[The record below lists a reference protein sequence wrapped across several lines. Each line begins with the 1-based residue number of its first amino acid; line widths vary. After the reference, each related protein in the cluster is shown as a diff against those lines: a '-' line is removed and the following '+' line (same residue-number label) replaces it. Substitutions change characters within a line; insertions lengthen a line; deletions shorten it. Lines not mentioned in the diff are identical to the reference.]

1 MKVFAIAGLL
11 LFLENGLF
19 AQKNDVLKLHPQN
32 SHYFLYQNK
41 PAVLIGSGE
50 HYGSVI
56 NLDFDYKRYLETLG
70 KEDLNIT
77 RLFVGAYVEKQGDF
91 GIKKNTLAPSEGRM
105 LLPWQRSNSAGYAL
119 GGNKFDLKKWDIL
132 YFIRLKDF
140 ISKAG
145 QNNIIVEVNLFSSY
159 YENGWNY
166 SVFNT
171 KNNVNQTDSISGNA
185 ANTLLNG
192 NILSYQEQ
200 YVRKVVRELNGFSNL
215 YFEVQNEPYASQT
228 DTVLRNEYGDTADW
242 RSTIQV
248 VSQNSN
254 DWQRQVARWI
264 KDEESNLDN
273 KHLISQ
279 NISNFHYPVN
289 NPDPNISIFNFHYAL
304 PEAVSENYYLNK
316 VIGFNETGFAGR
328 LDRTYRR
335 QAWRFIMAGGG
346 LFNHLD
352 YSFSVGFE
360 NGQDTTYTAPGGG
373 SVAFRKQLSILKHFF
388 DRLNFIHLKPDH
400 SVIAAPGAMTE
411 TLSDGRTQ
419 WIVYYEPMAA
429 TPGKLILN
437 LPRGI
442 YQGTWTDVVTG
453 HVVQTVT
460 IKNGQVNVPA
470 GADDKVLVVTAAS
483 VKK

>member
-1 MKVFAIAGLL
+1 
-11 LFLENGLF
+11 
-19 AQKNDVLKLHPQN
+19 
-32 SHYFLYQNK
+32 
-41 PAVLIGSGE
+41 
-50 HYGSVI
+50 
-56 NLDFDYKRYLETLG
+56 
-70 KEDLNIT
+70 
-77 RLFVGAYVEKQGDF
+77 
-91 GIKKNTLAPSEGRM
+91 
-105 LLPWQRSNSAGYAL
+105 
-119 GGNKFDLKKWDIL
+119 
-132 YFIRLKDF
+132 
-140 ISKAG
+140 
-145 QNNIIVEVNLFSSY
+145 SY

-200 YVRKVVRELNGFSNL
+200 YVRKVVRELNGSNNL

-242 RSTIQV
+242 RFTIQV
-248 VSQNSN
+248 VSQHSN

-279 NISNFHYPVN
+279 NISNFHYPVT

-304 PEAVSENYYLNK
+304 PEAVTENYYLNK

-328 LDRTYRR
+328 SDRTYRR

-388 DRLNFIHLKPDH
+388 DRLSFIQLNPDH

-411 TLSDGRTQ
+411 TLSDGSTQ

-429 TPGKLILN
+429 NPGKLVLN
-437 LPRGI
+437 LPRGL
-442 YQGTWTDVVTG
+442 YEGTWTDVVTG
-453 HVVQTVT
+453 QMVQTVT
-460 IKNGQVNVPA
+460 IKNGQIDVPA